1 MSSYRDDTLTLTLL
15 QVAEGDRTAFAALYE
30 QTSPRLFGIC
40 LRMLRDRGQ
49 AEEVLQDVYLI
60 VWQRAAT
67 FDPERASALTWLSA
81 IARHRVI
88 DRLRQTRETLIDDD
102 FLHSFADESSSPQEQ
117 AESSEQGRRLQ
128 DCLEKLDAQ
137 KSSLVREAFYAGIT
151 YRELAERM
159 AMPLGTIK
167 SWIRRSLLELKSCLE
182 K

>member
-1 MSSYRDDTLTLTLL
+1 MPSDRDSLTLTLL
-15 QVAEGDRTAFAALYE
+15 QVAKGDRTAFAALYD

-49 AEEVLQDVYLI
+49 AEEVLQDTYLI
-60 VWQRAAT
+60 VWQRAET
-67 FDPERASALTWLSA
+67 FDPERALALTWLSA
-81 IARHRVI
+81 VTRHRVI
-88 DRLRQTRETLIDDD
+88 DRLRQTRESLIDDD
-102 FLHSFADESSSPQEQ
+102 FLHSFADEGPNPQGR
-117 AESSEQGRRLQ
+117 AESSELGRRLQ

-137 KSSLVREAFYAGIT
+137 KSSLIREAFYTGIT
-151 YRELAERM
+151 YCELAERM